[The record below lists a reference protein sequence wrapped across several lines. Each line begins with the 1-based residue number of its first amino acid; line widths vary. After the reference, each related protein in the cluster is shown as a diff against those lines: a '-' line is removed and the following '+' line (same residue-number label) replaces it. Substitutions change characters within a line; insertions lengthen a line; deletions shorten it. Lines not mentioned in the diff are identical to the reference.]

1 MQITAVGTLSEAFL
15 DFRYCPEA
23 KVLLITNPINSI
35 LPLFTEVYSR
45 RGIDAGNRL
54 FGITLLDSIRA
65 STFIAASLHVSPRL
79 IHIPVVGGHAGTTI
93 IPLLSQLP
101 LGMLRLLDI
110 PDITKRIQF
119 AGDEV
124 VLAKEG
130 TGSATLA
137 MAYAASEFT
146 TAVLRAMN
154 GEENIVEPAFV
165 QQEVENCHYFSSLVR
180 LGKNGIKEVIP
191 LPSNMS
197 FFEKEAIEKALPVLR
212 KQAQKGIDFVAREMA
227 LCV

>member
-1 MQITAVGTLSEAFL
+1 MQTTAVGTLNAAFL

-180 LGKNGIKEVIP
+180 LGKNGMEEVIP

>member
-1 MQITAVGTLSEAFL
+1 M
-15 DFRYCPEA
+15 
-23 KVLLITNPINSI
+23 LLITNPINSI
-35 LPLFTEVYSR
+35 LPLFNEVYNR

-65 STFIAASLHVSPRL
+65 STFIAAALHVSPHL
-79 IHIPVVGGHAGTTI
+79 IRIPVVGGHAGTTI

-110 PDITKRIQF
+110 PDITTRIQF

-124 VLAKEG
+124 VSAKEG

-154 GEENIVEPAFV
+154 GEENVIEPAFV
-165 QQEVENCHYFSSLVR
+165 RQDFENCRYFSSLVR
-180 LGKNGIKEVIP
+180 LGKNGMEEALP

-197 FFEKEAIEKALPVLR
+197 FFEREAIEKAMPVLN
-212 KQAQKGIDFVAREMA
+212 KQAQKGVDFVTQEMV